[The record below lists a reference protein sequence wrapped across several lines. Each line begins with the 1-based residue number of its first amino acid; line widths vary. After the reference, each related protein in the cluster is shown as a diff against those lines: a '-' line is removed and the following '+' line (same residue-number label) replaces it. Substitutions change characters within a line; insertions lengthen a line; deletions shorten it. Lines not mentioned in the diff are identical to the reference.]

1 MEHLKMNCA
10 WEMQDQFRCFGIGIF
25 HELFI
30 EIGLMG
36 LMDESWGYRGIFTT
50 DGCEIH
56 PSSVASSLFG
66 TALPYISRA
75 CVPGV
80 LAIE

>member
-1 MEHLKMNCA
+1 MEHLKMNCE
-10 WEMQDQFRCFGIGIF
+10 WEMQDQFRFFGIGIF

-30 EIGLMG
+30 EIGLM
-36 LMDESWGYRGIFTT
+36 DESWGYHGIFTT
-50 DGCEIH
+50 DGCRIH

-66 TALPYISRA
+66 TALRYISRA